1 MKTLD
6 KTASTTTQAVL
17 FKLSAQHFPVYNLD
31 HKVACLW
38 VVATLF
44 KHGTFV
50 MLRKL
55 RQ

>member
-6 KTASTTTQAVL
+6 KTTSASTQAIF

-38 VVATLF
+38 VIATLF
-44 KHGTFV
+44 KHGTLV